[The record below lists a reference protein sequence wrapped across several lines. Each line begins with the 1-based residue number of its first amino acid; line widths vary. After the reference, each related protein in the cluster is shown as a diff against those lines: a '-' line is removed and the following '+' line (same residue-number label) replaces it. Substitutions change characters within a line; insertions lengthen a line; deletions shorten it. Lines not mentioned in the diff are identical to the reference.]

1 VAQKRWRKIGNNM
14 TRTKAIL
21 AGLLAGF
28 VAGIVMTTAMLVL
41 ATLGVPTPL
50 VIIGDRLSVFIPP
63 GPFLSLMGK
72 VGGYNHLKQL
82 GVGST
87 IAGQLLV
94 GAIGGALYALLS
106 RPAEERRHE
115 SGGDVIRE
123 SRIAWSA
130 PAVLT
135 MSIFVVLPII
145 VFAIGLWPVLGTSY
159 IGLPIQVA
167 RLVTLIGFALCV
179 LLFERTLVTGF
190 RFLATEKTGTQDYE
204 FTPAIGRRAFVL
216 GTIGLV
222 AAGGGVGLARKL
234 YRAATFSYDG
244 TQYKGSLVQPIT
256 PNDLFYCVTK
266 NVIDPRVNIDLWH
279 LEIGG
284 LVQNPATWRFQ
295 DLIGFK
301 PTTQET
307 TLMCISNGLDAGLIS
322 NAVWKGLPLRDLLD
336 QAGVLSGAARVR
348 LHGVDNY
355 TDTIPLEKAMEPTT
369 LVAYEMNGVALPD
382 RHGYPLRAIV
392 PGYFGEKNVKWL
404 TRVEVTDADAKG
416 FYEAQGWGPDFVV
429 PIRSRI
435 DVPDDWVFVSL
446 SKLTAPIEVKGIAF
460 GGDRGISRVELSF
473 DDGQTWS
480 ETEIYYS
487 GGNLAWSL
495 WKAQWTPTATGD
507 YPLLVRAT
515 NGEGDVQEFEEDRG
529 PFSGVSGLHRINV
542 RVTA

>member
-1 VAQKRWRKIGNNM
+1 M
-14 TRTKAIL
+14 TPTKAIL

-28 VAGIVMTTAMLVL
+28 VAGIVMTTAMLLL
-41 ATLGVPTPL
+41 ATLGVATPL

-87 IAGQLLV
+87 IAGQLVV
-94 GAIGGALYALLS
+94 GAIGGAIFGWFA
-106 RPAEERRHE
+106 RRKPA
-115 SGGDVIRE
+115 
-123 SRIAWSA
+123 RI
-130 PAVLT
+130 PAIGT
-135 MSIFVVLPII
+135 MSIFVVLPIVI
-145 VFAIGLWPVLGTSY
+145 FAIALWPVLGTSY

-179 LLFERTLVTGF
+179 LLFERTLVIGFGFLTTERTG
-190 RFLATEKTGTQDYE
+190 KQDYE

-216 GTIGLV
+216 GTIGL
-222 AAGGGVGLARKL
+222 AAVGGGAALARKL
-234 YRAATFSYDG
+234 YRAAAFSYDG
-244 TQYKGSLVQPIT
+244 TQYKGSIVQPIT

-266 NVIDPRVNIDLWH
+266 NVIDPKVNIDLWH

-284 LVQNPATWRFQ
+284 LVQNAATWRFQ
-295 DLIGFK
+295 DLVGFK

-355 TDTIPLEKAMEPTT
+355 TDTIPLEKAMKPTT
-369 LVAYEMNGVALPD
+369 LLAYEMNGAPLPD
-382 RHGYPLRAIV
+382 RHGYPLRVIV

-404 TRVEVTDADAKG
+404 TRIEVTDANAKG
-416 FYEAQGWGPDFVV
+416 FYEAQGWGPDFIV
-429 PIRSRI
+429 PTRSRI
-435 DVPDDWVFVSL
+435 DVPDDWVFVSS

-480 ETEIYYS
+480 DAEIYYS

-495 WKAQWTPTATGD
+495 WKAKWTPAAAGD
-507 YPLLVRAT
+507 YSLVVRAT
-515 NGEGDVQEFEEDRG
+515 DGEGDVQELEEDRG

>member
-1 VAQKRWRKIGNNM
+1 MAPQQNPLRTVDATTLVAQKRRGKIGNIVSK
-14 TRTKAIL
+14 TKAIL
-21 AGLLAGF
+21 AGLLTGF
-28 VAGIVMTTAMLVL
+28 VAAVVMTTAMLLL
-41 ATLGVPTPL
+41 ATLGVATPL

-94 GAIGGALYALLS
+94 GAIGGAIFALFV
-106 RPAEERRHE
+106 RRTP
-115 SGGDVIRE
+115 G
-123 SRIAWSA
+123 RIATIWTT
-130 PAVLT
+130 L
-135 MSIFVVLPII
+135 IFVLLPVV
-145 VFAIGLWPVLGTSY
+145 VFAIVLWPVLGTSY

-190 RFLATEKTGTQDYE
+190 RFLTTEKIGKQDYE

-216 GTIGLV
+216 GTIGLA

-244 TQYKGSLVQPIT
+244 TQYKGPIVQPIT

-266 NVIDPRVNIDLWH
+266 NVVDPTVNVDLWH

-284 LVQNPATWRFQ
+284 LVQHPTTWRLQ
-295 DLIGFK
+295 DLLGFK

-322 NAVWKGLPLRDLLD
+322 NAVWKGLPMRDLLD

-355 TDTIPLEKAMEPTT
+355 TDTVPLEKAMESTT
-369 LVAYEMNGVALPD
+369 LLAYEMNGAPLPD
-382 RHGYPLRAIV
+382 RHGYPLRVIV
-392 PGYFGEKNVKWL
+392 PGYFGEKSVKWL
-404 TRVEVTDADAKG
+404 TRIEVTDANAKG
-416 FYEAQGWGPDFVV
+416 FYEAQGWGPDFIV
-429 PIRSRI
+429 PKRSRI
-435 DVPDDWVFVSL
+435 DVPDDWAFVSL
-446 SKLTAPIEVKGIAF
+446 GKLTAPIEVKGIAY

-480 ETEIYYS
+480 DAEIYYS

-495 WKAQWTPTATGD
+495 WKAHWTPAAAGD

-515 NGEGDVQEFEEDRG
+515 DGEGYVQEWEEDRG